1 MIRII
6 IRIILKL
13 VVVIVVVAFASTINP
28 LILLLIV
35 ALMTGLISTAFVFA
49 VFLAIAPIFKQLV
62 DDPDMQRLLTL
73 YVAVEPGRTVTIMRE
88 GNLDHFLHGK
98 DDRRL
103 ATFVFDEETFTNPYL
118 HKYDMYVFR
127 KFGVRFVGIPFIH
140 SIRYKGL
147 LRYKLVGEGNQK
159 KFMLVKAGDP
169 GYYTNHVRT
178 RSNPWYY
185 EWEKVDIEGIPFT
198 VRGAAY
204 YRINPNKVREA
215 NFDTSAWDEQLN
227 LAVNREGRQKL
238 RSTMTIAKAIGI
250 VNSDIWKDTLP
261 ETAKLTE
268 VGDEIMEAIK
278 GYKFKN
284 PEDGITRTLEAFGID
299 ILHFDIIDFDPELDG
314 DALKAFQAPT
324 LARRLAQARE
334 LEGKGERAYQEEVL
348 AALASQ
354 PDLAEVMSRNKALVD
369 AVKGGGEITTLIT
382 ALIQGLQK
390 K

>member
-1 MIRII
+1 MMIRII
-6 IRIILKL
+6 LIL
-13 VVVIVVVAFASTINP
+13 VVAIVIVAIVSTINP
-28 LILLLIV
+28 LFGTLIT
-35 ALMTGLISTAFVFA
+35 ALFIGVVLTALPFA

-62 DDPDMQRLLTL
+62 DDPDAQRLLTL
-73 YVAVEPGRTVTIMRE
+73 FVAVEPGRTVTIMRE

-98 DDRRL
+98 DDRKL
-103 ATFVFDEETFTNPYL
+103 ATFVFDEETFTNYYL
-118 HKYDMYVFR
+118 NRYDMYVFR
-127 KFGVRFVGIPFIH
+127 RFGVRFVGIPFIH

-147 LRYKLVGEGNQK
+147 LRYKLIGEGNKK

-250 VNSDIWKDTLP
+250 VRNTIWKDTPP

-268 VGDEIMEAIK
+268 VADEIMEAVK

-284 PEDGITRTLEAFGID
+284 PENGITRTLEAFGID

-314 DALKAFQAPT
+314 NALKAFQAPT

-334 LEGKGERAYQEEVL
+334 LEGKGERAYQKEVL

-354 PDLAEVMSRNKALVD
+354 PELAEVMSRNKALVD